1 MCCGLAVL
9 AFLGPRAA
17 ILFWWLL
24 RPMYFSDTFTTI
36 LWPLVGFLFL
46 PWLTLMYLIVAP
58 GGISGFDLVFLGLA
72 LFFDISSY
80 GGSVYGN
87 KNKLPSAK

>member
-17 ILFWWLL
+17 IIVWWLF
-24 RPMYFSDTFTTI
+24 RPFYFSDVFSTI
-36 LWPLVGFLFL
+36 FWPLVGIVFL

-58 GGISGFDLVFLGLA
+58 GGIVGLDWLFLGIG
-72 LFFDISSY
+72 LFLDILSY
-80 GGSVYGN
+80 GGSAYGN
-87 KNKLPSAK
+87 KNRFVN